1 MNMPSPARRP
11 TWPARL
17 VQLATVVVVTAIA
30 AATFVLSY
38 PGVHAIALQS
48 GVSPELARFYP
59 AIFDA
64 VLVIACAATPLRTR
78 WLTRSYTW
86 LVIIVVIGL
95 LGAMDAVH
103 AMNVSFPRR
112 QAAGTT
118 AVLPWVLLLLAFTL
132 WLAILRHFRAQH
144 LTGDAP
150 LLGTG
155 PEAGPEAAQAGTDAP
170 APGAARAALPAA
182 SGPPADDPVP
192 DADPAA
198 ELADPAGSSDELL
211 DAARA
216 DGDAADEEPG
226 DPALPPA
233 EGAAELPVPEVPG
246 ITYATGPRLRRV
258 RSLPAP
264 PVDDSGGEG
273 DGDGDGDGD

>member
-1 MNMPSPARRP
+1 MNAPSPARRP

-17 VQLATVVVVTAIA
+17 VQLATVVVVAAIA

-48 GVSPELARFYP
+48 GVSPELARIYP

-78 WLTRSYTW
+78 WLTRGYTW
-86 LVIIVVIGL
+86 LVVIVVIGL

-103 AMNVSFPRR
+103 AMNVTFPRR
-112 QAAGTT
+112 QAAGTA
-118 AVLPWVLLLLAFTL
+118 AVLPWVLLLLAFSL

-150 LLGTG
+150 PPGTG
-155 PEAGPEAAQAGTDAP
+155 PDADPDALPPATGPDAP
-170 APGAARAALPAA
+170 PPGTARPALPAA
-182 SGPPADDPVP
+182 SGPPADNPVR
-192 DADPAA
+192 DDDPAA

-216 DGDAADEEPG
+216 DDAAADEGPD
-226 DPALPPA
+226 DPALPSD

-246 ITYATGPRLRRV
+246 IPYATGPRLRRV

-264 PVDDSGGEG
+264 PVDDSGDEGE
-273 DGDGDGDGD
+273 